1 MHTCGQT
8 AQVYVIHNNQEP
20 ERSLYESTL
29 QIVRNQLSFFVRC
42 DSFILSVVP
51 QSFLSHMVRDYDT
64 LL

>member
-8 AQVYVIHNNQEP
+8 AQVYVIHYNQEP
-20 ERSLYESTL
+20 EK
-29 QIVRNQLSFFVRC
+29 SFTREHSPDCKKSMFFMRC